1 MIADEPVSMVDAS
14 MRSTIVECLR
24 RLHVDCGISFV
35 YITHD
40 LATAH
45 QVSRD
50 LMVLYRG
57 RVVES
62 GATAEVIARPAHPYT
77 QDLLAAIPGMK
88 PGTTWLAEAHAGA
101 GEAAD
106 DAGQSGCPY
115 AARCNAVM
123 DRCRRASPPTFHLAG
138 AHRASCFL
146 GEPAAPAGAR
156 KGPP

>member
-1 MIADEPVSMVDAS
+1 VIADEPVSMVDAS

-62 GATAEVIARPAHPYT
+62 GETTEVVARPAHPYT
-77 QDLLAAIPGMK
+77 QDLLAAIPGME
-88 PGTTWLAEAHAGA
+88 PGTAWLAEERAGA

-106 DAGQSGCPY
+106 NVGQAGCPY
-115 AARCNAVM
+115 ATRCNDVM
-123 DRCRRASPPTFHLAG
+123 DRCRRASPRTSHLEG
-138 AHRASCFL
+138 SHRVVCLL
-146 GEPAAPAGAR
+146 GEPAAPRGAQ
-156 KGPP
+156 KGPQ